1 MVIDLTG
8 NSNLDQSLLGFDASK
23 IVTNLKKDIGL
34 FDMTRPLSEAKEELD
49 NLMQSRAELNSK
61 VIDAIKANDKNALK
75 LASKNLQL
83 LNKSIYLIQSEVDY
97 KTKID
102 FIKANSMAKAPV
114 SENSKEEV
122 EAAKDKVEEMEETAK
137 EEKDLT
143 KLVTD
148 IQASTGDVVAKAKS
162 KISSFIE
169 NPKEYFTAKNVLTVS
184 FVGLA
189 VYGLY
194 KFIK

>member
-8 NSNLDQSLLGFDASK
+8 NSNLDTSFLGFDANK
-23 IVTNLKKDIGL
+23 IVLNLKKDIGL
-34 FDMTRPLSEAKEELD
+34 FDTTRPLDVAKEELD
-49 NLMQSRAELNSK
+49 NLMKSRAELNSK
-61 VIDAIKANDKNALK
+61 VIEAIKNGDADALK
-75 LASKNLQL
+75 LASKNLRL

-102 FIKANSMAKAPV
+102 FIKANSMAKASVTEVP
-114 SENSKEEV
+114 KEVV
-122 EAAKDKVEEMEETAK
+122 EAAKDKAADMEETAK

-162 KISSFIE
+162 KVGDFLS
-169 NPKEYFTAKNVLTVS
+169 NPKDYFTARNVFAVS
-184 FVGLA
+184 LVGFA
-189 VYGLY
+189 IYGLFKY
-194 KFIK
+194 VK